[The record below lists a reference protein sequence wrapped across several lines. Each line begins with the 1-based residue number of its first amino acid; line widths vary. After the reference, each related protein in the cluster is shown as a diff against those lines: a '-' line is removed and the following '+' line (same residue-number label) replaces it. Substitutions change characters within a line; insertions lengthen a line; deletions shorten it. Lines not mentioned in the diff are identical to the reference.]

1 MSLMTDI
8 AALVRNKLNEHRGLI
23 DGKAESVH
31 THPPDQISGLSGA
44 SKYVGT
50 NAAGTIGIHDLP
62 AGGGN
67 ITIGGTGNRRWILT
81 NDGSQTVKHYFEKM
95 VITFNGLTYNGSITA
110 HSIASPNGPGIT
122 SVLGCQVT
130 PRIID
135 TTDSKE
141 ALVRVKGTG
150 GGDIDNSIPFTLYTY
165 NRATTSL
172 QSWAG
177 QINVYV
183 HIFGI

>member
-23 DGKAESVH
+23 DGKAPSVH
-31 THPPDQISGLSGA
+31 SHTPDQISGLSGA

-50 NAAGTIGIHDLP
+50 DAAGTIGIHDLP

-67 ITIGGTGNRRWILT
+67 VTIGGSGHKLWIET
-81 NDGSQTVKHYFEKM
+81 NDGSQTIKHYYEKM
-95 VITFNGLTYNGSITA
+95 VISFNGNNYYGTISGHAS
-110 HSIASPNGPGIT
+110 ASPNGPGIT
-122 SVLGCQVT
+122 TILGCQVT

-135 TTDSKE
+135 SSDSKE
-141 ALVRVKGTG
+141 ALVRVKSSSDT
-150 GGDIDNSIPFTLYTY
+150 DSYVRFTLYVY
-165 NRATTSL
+165 NRATTYL
-172 QSWAG
+172 TTWTG